1 MRIPSHH
8 HTSAGQR
15 DSTMTPLIDV
25 VFLLLIFFV
34 CTASFQIVEQNLP
47 SSLRLASGAGTEEIE
62 VDPRLQ
68 DLEDVV
74 IKIFWSDDA
83 PRWEINGERRTSLA
97 EVRQVLVAIASID
110 TSVPVILDVDN
121 AVPLGH
127 VIDVYDLS
135 RSVGFQSIQFA
146 ADIDA

>member
-1 MRIPSHH
+1 
-8 HTSAGQR
+8 
-15 DSTMTPLIDV
+15 MTPLIDV

-47 SSLRLASGAGTEEIE
+47 SSLRLATGAGTEQIE

-68 DLEDVV
+68 DLEDVI
-74 IKIFWSDDA
+74 IKIFWVDGA
-83 PRWEINGERRTSLA
+83 PSWEINGERRASLA
-97 EVRQVLVAIASID
+97 EVRQVLEAIASID

-135 RSVGFQSIQFA
+135 RAAGFQSIQFA